1 MTQDF
6 SAKQIEL
13 LQLAR
18 VGALH
23 VVQAL
28 SEGNVVLT
36 FQLAELLDLEE
47 GVTRHWPNHF
57 DFDKPRLSAR
67 EIAGAVREGYLALP
81 EGVQWWAPCL
91 GSTATSQMNTTDK
104 TDQLLQSHWP
114 VFTYQPAFGDDGWTH
129 NATVKIRRAW
139 LVPGN
144 IVHSSRGIRFQISRL
159 HRTGLVT
166 QIWSGQNDHS
176 ERYDSNGLIEVE
188 TASLNPGQQYLTV

>member
-1 MTQDF
+1 MSQDF

-18 VGALH
+18 AGALH

-28 SEGNVVLT
+28 SENNVGLT

-67 EIAGAVREGYLALP
+67 EIASAVREGYLALP
-81 EGVQWWAPCL
+81 EGVQWWAPCV

-104 TDQLLQSHWP
+104 TDELLQKHWP
-114 VFTYQPAFGDDGWTH
+114 VFTSQTAYGEDGWTG
-129 NATVKIRRAW
+129 NATVEVRRAW

-144 IVHSSRGIRFQISRL
+144 IVHSSHGIRGQIARVS
-159 HRTGLVT
+159 HAGEAT
-166 QIWSGQNDHS
+166 QIWSAHDKHS
-176 ERYDSNGLIEVE
+176 ERYDSDTVIKVE
-188 TASLNPGQQYLTV
+188 TSSLLPGQRYLAR